1 MRKSRLPV
9 IETKELSIKF
19 GDFTANNNI
28 NISFYSNEIHA
39 IVGENGAGKSTL
51 MKMLYGIYKPT
62 SGEISVNGVVQQ
74 LSPQSAIES
83 GIGMVFQDFRLID
96 AFTAFENIYLS
107 LPRNRQKIKKS
118 VIKNEIKELSLKY
131 NIPVNPDMY
140 VWEMD
145 LGQRQRVEIIKVL
158 MMGNTK
164 VMIFDEPTS
173 VLTHH
178 EALSFIDMLIELKK
192 NGHAVVLITHKLH
205 EVMCCADVISVL
217 RQGEIIDTTYKTVEY
232 DKDSIVSKMMGEEV
246 EKKTVDYN
254 EAKKLYS
261 DETPINLLVKELSV
275 KDDHGRTI
283 IKDAS
288 FKLREGEI
296 LGVAGISGRGQ
307 KELLETIFGVRKF
320 KKGSIVVN
328 GKDVS
333 KYSVAKRIE
342 SGISL
347 ISEDPKRDN
356 VVPSLSILEHM
367 PLAGVELNKGFAVN
381 WQNIKERLKGER
393 VIDNMG
399 VPEFHREMNT
409 LSGGNIQRSIFARAI
424 IRNPKVLLASYP
436 SRGLDVRTVNMVHE
450 TLISLKRKKASV
462 LLISEDLE
470 ELFSISDRIIV
481 ISDNKIY
488 GKYNPQKI
496 SSVEIGEKMLGN
508 LKEGA

>member
-1 MRKSRLPV
+1 MRKSKTPV
-9 IETKELSIKF
+9 IETKNLSIKF
-19 GDFTANNNI
+19 GDFTANKNI
-28 NISFYSNEIHA
+28 NIAFYQNEIHA

-62 SGEISVNGVVQQ
+62 SGEISVNGIVQK
-74 LSPQSAIES
+74 LSPQKAIES

-107 LPRNRQKIKKS
+107 LPKNRQKVKKSIIKK
-118 VIKNEIKELSLKY
+118 EIKDLSLKY
-131 NIPVNPDMY
+131 NIPVEPDMY
-140 VWEMD
+140 IWEMD

-158 MMGNTK
+158 MMGNSK
-164 VMIFDEPTS
+164 IIIFDEPTS

-178 EALSFIDMLIELKK
+178 EALSFIELLIELKK

-205 EVMCCADVISVL
+205 EVMRCADVISVL
-217 RQGEIIDTTYKTVEY
+217 RQGAIVDTTYKNGDY
-232 DKDSIVSKMMGEEV
+232 DKDSIVSKMMGNEV
-246 EKKTVDYN
+246 TRKLIAYD

-261 DETPINLLVKELSV
+261 DETQINLLVKDLSV

-283 IKDAS
+283 IKEVS

-320 KKGSIVVN
+320 KKGSISVN
-328 GKDVS
+328 GIDVS
-333 KYSVAKRIE
+333 KFSVARRIE
-342 SGISL
+342 SGIAL

-367 PLAGVELNKGFAVN
+367 PLAGVEMNRGFSVN
-381 WQNIKERLKGER
+381 WKKIRERLKREK
-393 VIDNMG
+393 VVNNMG

-409 LSGGNIQRSIFARAI
+409 LSGGNIQRSVFARAI
-424 IRNPKVLLASYP
+424 IKNPKVLLASYP
-436 SRGLDVRTVNMVHE
+436 SRGLDIGTVNMVHE
-450 TLISLKRKKASV
+450 TLISLKRKKSSV
-462 LLISEDLE
+462 LLISEDLD
-470 ELFSISDRIIV
+470 ELFSIADRILV

-508 LKEGA
+508 LREGA